1 MPMAWLSGC
10 WWYNLN
16 NKRIKWESTMIEHAA
31 IADVYVTAYIFWGH
45 WENSF
50 ERAFDWAHFI
60 TLQCCQVSFAMT
72 YFCSQRFSSFFIILI
87 NMYDKTFLW
96 NTVHFVT
103 VAMVCIGYGWSF
115 RPILPVF
122 FFLIQGRVCRF
133 DFCLK
138 HVCFVA
144 SKKKLNLVIKL
155 SLYAVTSNCLI
166 FRLLSGRGAL
176 TTKDTLSRMLS
187 LET

>member
-60 TLQCCQVSFAMT
+60 TLQCCQVGFAMA

-96 NTVHFVT
+96 NTVQFVT

-122 FFLIQGRVCRF
+122 FNTRKSLQIWFLPQT
-133 DFCLK
+133 CLLC
-138 HVCFVA
+138 CFR
-144 SKKKLNLVIKL
+144 KKKWNLVIKL